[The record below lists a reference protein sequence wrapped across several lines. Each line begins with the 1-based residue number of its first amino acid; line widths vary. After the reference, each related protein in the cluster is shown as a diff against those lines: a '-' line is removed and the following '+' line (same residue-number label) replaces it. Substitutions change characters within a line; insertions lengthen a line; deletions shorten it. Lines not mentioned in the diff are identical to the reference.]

1 VWRRFLFLALFCVS
15 LVFGQT
21 AAFADNTIRT
31 PGDHPD
37 TKVEIEPHAL
47 VGLDYVYAS
56 SGIGLGARFSIPVVK
71 NGFIPSLNNSV
82 AVSLG
87 LDLLHYAGCYYANR
101 CVGNYVYIPVAM
113 QWNFFVAKY
122 WSVMAEPGVAFFT
135 GFFDACNG
143 AAGCVEPTRTGLRP
157 AFYIGGRYH
166 MGEHVALTMR
176 IGYPAF
182 SIGISFL

>member
-1 VWRRFLFLALFCVS
+1 
-15 LVFGQT
+15 
-21 AAFADNTIRT
+21 
-31 PGDHPD
+31 
-37 TKVEIEPHAL
+37 
-47 VGLDYVYAS
+47 
-56 SGIGLGARFSIPVVK
+56 
-71 NGFIPSLNNSV
+71 
-82 AVSLG
+82 
-87 LDLLHYAGCYYANR
+87 
-101 CVGNYVYIPVAM
+101 M

-143 AAGCVEPTRTGLRP
+143 VAGCVEPTRTGLRP